1 MSSVQKCERRAGQ
14 PSSLSLEQR
23 CPLCL
28 VSTSAC
34 QGRRQR
40 KQPPHYLIC
49 LCESIACGCKSGD
62 PFLAALSPFPE
73 CMESERVPVSQG
85 VVLGSRGPAGLGQND
100 PQKNVSPGAGRAEAA
115 GSSGAPGF
123 HLPCQCLPL
132 ETTAGETG
140 GVGFPPLLCSL
151 GQMIPPN
158 VLAVTLASERVNEM
172 VSKREVVFTTIGHQQ
187 LASQWGN
194 GAELIL
200 YLTQGISSV
209 TSIVATT
216 PSGCRLICCPEW
228 LLRTGAPVFPL
239 RHQPPP
245 FGQSAA
251 VAAFSRAPA
260 VTFGPPENAAAFGHQ
275 LYSASQALPGPGQPF
290 RPNPGEN
297 FGHMPAQNAGATPPS
312 TGHLGAGSNPAF
324 GSSLTEPNHS
334 YDPGPTTYYKQVK
347 AFLKLGVN
355 KHQPLSQQ
363 HHHTLLRSEDPLSSG
378 SRDVKASGHRHVP
391 AGTPE
396 GVLPKRME
404 NLKSAHANGTPF
416 KPCLPC
422 GGPEGSSS
430 EKAGGGGRS
439 SSKTPLHPPQHGH
452 VPSEPVYPCGICTH
466 EVNDDQDAILCEASC
481 QKWFHRIC
489 AGMTE
494 SAYGLLTA
502 EASAVWGCDTCMA
515 DKDV

>member
-1 MSSVQKCERRAGQ
+1 MKLPPASNPPSPQVLSRAALPRGSGVCSRPPQ
-14 PSSLSLEQR
+14 GAPFPAPPSEYAS
-23 CPLCL
+23 PPNP
-28 VSTSAC
+28 SAEHLIAANPFDDRYAAHA
-34 QGRRQR
+34 GGPYFTGPTYPAFEGYNAFRM
-40 KQPPHYLIC
+40 PPHL
-49 LCESIACGCKSGD
+49 
-62 PFLAALSPFPE
+62 
-73 CMESERVPVSQG
+73 
-85 VVLGSRGPAGLGQND
+85 
-100 PQKNVSPGAGRAEAA
+100 
-115 GSSGAPGF
+115 
-123 HLPCQCLPL
+123 LP
-132 ETTAGETG
+132 
-140 GVGFPPLLCSL
+140 
-151 GQMIPPN
+151 
-158 VLAVTLASERVNEM
+158 R
-172 VSKREVVFTTIGHQQ
+172 
-187 LASQWGN
+187 
-194 GAELIL
+194 
-200 YLTQGISSV
+200 
-209 TSIVATT
+209 
-216 PSGCRLICCPEW
+216 
-228 LLRTGAPVFPL
+228 
-239 RHQPPP
+239 PPP

-502 EASAVWGCDTCMA
+502 EASALMCIREMA
-515 DKDV
+515 GLPALNTNP